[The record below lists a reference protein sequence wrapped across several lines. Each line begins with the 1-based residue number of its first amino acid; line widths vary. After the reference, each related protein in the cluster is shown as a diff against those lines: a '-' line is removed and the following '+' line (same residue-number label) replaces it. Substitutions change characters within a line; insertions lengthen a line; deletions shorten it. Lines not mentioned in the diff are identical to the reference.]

1 MVSKGGSADVD
12 AHDETLKRG
21 ERERAWEK
29 VNGRT
34 IHSTAAALV
43 HAIVLTHLTSTL
55 EALVDR
61 RWVIGAEVTF
71 AVAVAAVAPLSANQ
85 HAHCISSNH
94 LNCNNDNSTS
104 ADIHTW
110 THWLFPC
117 SLHHQHLLKEPV
129 HFLSISISLWA
140 WMFMS
145 LSLFSAIDSERL
157 WHL

>member
-55 EALVDR
+55 EALLDR

-71 AVAVAAVAPLSANQ
+71 AVAVAAAAAVALLSAKQPRANS
-85 HAHCISSNH
+85 CISSNH

-110 THWLFPC
+110 THCLFPC
-117 SLHHQHLLKEPV
+117 SLLKEPV